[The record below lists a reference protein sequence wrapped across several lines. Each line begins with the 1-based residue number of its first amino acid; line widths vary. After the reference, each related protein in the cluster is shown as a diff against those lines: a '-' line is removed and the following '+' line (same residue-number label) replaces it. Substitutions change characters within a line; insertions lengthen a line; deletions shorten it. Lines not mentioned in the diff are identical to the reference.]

1 MLRRE
6 SDFIDEVIEDYEFKL
21 RDRPDDQCEPLDRIL
36 EMLDENEIA
45 IEDFFISDITDQYL
59 KYVENLEA
67 LDLEKAVSFA
77 YYASVLLDFKVRAML
92 PKTEEETV
100 QFEEDRSRFIDEL
113 SIRQLLNTMKKNLE
127 TREVKC
133 RYFIEPEYTE
143 EDCNYCISNFSLNEL
158 VDAYLKMKELETIR
172 GAQSTNRSKMIA
184 KDRFT
189 VLDKSKELVAL
200 LREKKEIKFSDIA
213 KADYTVSEKINAF
226 LALLELLRRQFAE
239 VEQDFICGEI
249 TIRLAEGA
257 ELIDF
262 NKLFSGDYD
271 SYEFNDE
278 NAKKG
283 KSGESKK
290 NEKTAIESTPK
301 TNGEEGE

>member
-6 SDFIDEVIEDYEFKL
+6 SEFLDEVIEDYPFLLPNGES
-21 RDRPDDQCEPLDRIL
+21 EPLDRIL
-36 EMLDENEIA
+36 EMLDENDIA
-45 IEDFFISDITDQYL
+45 IEDLFISNITDQYL
-59 KYVENLEA
+59 EYVSTLEA
-67 LDLEKAVSFA
+67 LDIEKAVSFA
-77 YYASVLLDFKVRAML
+77 YYASVLLDLKVRAML

-113 SIRQLLNTMKKNLE
+113 SIRQILNKMKKNLE
-127 TREVKC
+127 TKEVKC

-143 EDCNYCISNFSLNEL
+143 EDCNYCISNFSLDEL
-158 VDAYLKMKELETIR
+158 INAYVQIKELETIR
-172 GAQSTNRSKMIA
+172 GAQNVEGSKMIA

-200 LREKKEIKFSDIA
+200 LKEKKEVKFSDIA
-213 KADYTVSEKINAF
+213 KSDLTVSEKINAF

-249 TIRLAEGA
+249 TIKLAENA

-262 NKLFSGDYD
+262 NKLFTGDYD
-271 SYEFNDE
+271 SYEFDDKKDKKTKSAE
-278 NAKKG
+278 AKKSSDDDKPSDSEH
-283 KSGESKK
+283 KS
-290 NEKTAIESTPK
+290 ND
-301 TNGEEGE
+301 EEGE

>member
-6 SDFIDEVIEDYEFKL
+6 SEFLDEVIEDYPFLLPNGES
-21 RDRPDDQCEPLDRIL
+21 EPLDRIL
-36 EMLDENEIA
+36 EMLDENDIA
-45 IEDFFISDITDQYL
+45 IEDLFISNITDQYL
-59 KYVENLEA
+59 EYVSTLEA
-67 LDLEKAVSFA
+67 LDIEKAVSFA
-77 YYASVLLDFKVRAML
+77 YYASVLLDLKVRAML

-113 SIRQLLNTMKKNLE
+113 SIRQILNKMKKNLE
-127 TREVKC
+127 TKEVKC

-143 EDCNYCISNFSLNEL
+143 EDCNYCISNFSLDEL
-158 VDAYLKMKELETIR
+158 INAYVQIKELETIR
-172 GAQSTNRSKMIA
+172 GAQNVEGSKMIA

-200 LREKKEIKFSDIA
+200 LKEKKEVKFSDIA
-213 KADYTVSEKINAF
+213 KSDLTVSEKINAF

-249 TIRLAEGA
+249 TIRLAENA

-271 SYEFNDE
+271 SYEFDD
-278 NAKKG
+278 KKDKKT
-283 KSGESKK
+283 KSAESKK
-290 NEKTAIESTPK
+290 SSDDDNKPSDSEHKS
-301 TNGEEGE
+301 NDEEGE

>member
-6 SDFIDEVIEDYEFKL
+6 SDFLDEVIEDYPFLLPNGES
-21 RDRPDDQCEPLDRIL
+21 EPLDRIL
-36 EMLDENEIA
+36 EMLDENDIA
-45 IEDFFISDITDQYL
+45 IEDLFISNITDQYL
-59 KYVENLEA
+59 EYVSTLEA
-67 LDLEKAVSFA
+67 LDIEKAVSFA
-77 YYASVLLDFKVRAML
+77 YYASVLLDLKVRAML

-113 SIRQLLNTMKKNLE
+113 SIRQLLNKMKKNLE
-127 TREVKC
+127 NKEVKC

-143 EDCNYCISNFSLNEL
+143 DDCNYCISNFSLDEL
-158 VDAYLKMKELETIR
+158 INSYIQIKELETIR
-172 GAQSTNRSKMIA
+172 GAQNIEGSKMIA

-200 LREKKEIKFSDIA
+200 LREKKEVKFSDIA

-226 LALLELLRRQFAE
+226 LALLELLRRQFAV

-249 TIRLAEGA
+249 TIRLAENA
-257 ELIDF
+257 EQIDF

-271 SYEFNDE
+271 SYEFDDKKDKKSRATETKKDDEKENTINSEHKAND
-278 NAKKG
+278 
-283 KSGESKK
+283 
-290 NEKTAIESTPK
+290 
-301 TNGEEGE
+301 EEGE